1 MPDAASTSEI
11 RIDRLSPQPTAAVR
25 VEVKMAGLAEAFDRY
40 LPAVAAR
47 ILEAGGAIG
56 GAPFARYH
64 RFGPDVIDVETG
76 MPLAGEV
83 PDLPPLGSCAPGEI
97 GHSELPGGPVA
108 RTVHVGPYDGLSGT
122 YDALHDWIH
131 EQPGVDDGD
140 GPWESY
146 VVDPGSV
153 ADQSELRTEI
163 FWPLRE
169 T

>member
-1 MPDAASTSEI
+1 MSHADSTTET

-25 VEVKMAGLAEAFDRY
+25 IEVQMAALAEAFDRY
-40 LPAVAAR
+40 LPAVAER
-47 ILEAGGAIG
+47 ITQAGGAMG

-64 RFGPDVIDVETG
+64 RFGPDIIDLETG
-76 MPLAGEV
+76 IPLAGEV
-83 PDLPPLGSCAPGEI
+83 PGLPPLGSCAPGEI
-97 GHSELPGGPVA
+97 GRSELPGGSVA
-108 RTVHVGPYDGLSGT
+108 RTVHVGPYDGLSDT
-122 YDALHDWIH
+122 YDALHEWIH

-153 ADQSELRTEI
+153 TDQSELRTEI